1 MDRLILIVMLMLGID
16 IFSIG
21 NQLGRGNPFGVV
33 FFLAHL
39 FIWVYLPF
47 RFRIVRFQ
55 NLMRKLTA

>member
-1 MDRLILIVMLMLGID
+1 MLMLGID